1 MNIDELDKRLDK
13 EFPSVYKT
21 VLIDGDWGIGKTYLI
36 KNKFIKEKKYKTI
49 YASVF
54 GLNSTSEL
62 NLYILSEMNK
72 VLGFLKKGYDI
83 LSGKDFG
90 ILSVSFQLPEVKN
103 KSSFFLKHKSKK
115 ENIVIIID
123 DIERKSQNIDMNELM
138 GFFETISNIENVEL
152 ILIANTEKLSEED
165 KKCFNNYKE
174 KIVEKIY
181 NVDSY
186 SNNAEKVIINNN
198 LTNDLKIS
206 KIVENYFKKCNV
218 NNLRTLKKCID
229 FIKQNNNYISFNKL
243 TEEQKVEIIEL
254 EICVVI
260 EKISKNY
267 LKEEPKEEFIVQLYD
282 NKMVH
287 YINNKYFKNANPYYK
302 NRIVDLLIKI
312 YDDIDI
318 EKNSNAID
326 CIYEEINNPQIENI
340 EKIDPFYLSEEQ
352 LKQRVKLFNDN
363 YMNKVAENLD
373 IYEWFKKLSYLYS
386 YAEKV
391 GLQNKI
397 KNEDI
402 SNTIDLYLKNI
413 DTSQNIESRHIN
425 LWASE
430 IKTEEMKKF
439 YSIIQNKI
447 LYYYYEKLFKELKD
461 DFNNKNYNEDK
472 YNKFINILNENNDI
486 ILNLRQD
493 LYEEDYFIP
502 NLNEELDE
510 KIWGYTHNIWST
522 MRFINDKSD
531 FIKVIR
537 KRLNNAS
544 ALGKYRLESLNE
556 QYGINI

>member
-1 MNIDELDKRLDK
+1 MQD
-13 EFPSVYKT
+13 
-21 VLIDGDWGIGKTYLI
+21 
-36 KNKFIKEKKYKTI
+36 
-49 YASVF
+49 
-54 GLNSTSEL
+54 
-62 NLYILSEMNK
+62 
-72 VLGFLKKGYDI
+72 
-83 LSGKDFG
+83 
-90 ILSVSFQLPEVKN
+90 
-103 KSSFFLKHKSKK
+103 
-115 ENIVIIID
+115 
-123 DIERKSQNIDMNELM
+123 
-138 GFFETISNIENVEL
+138 
-152 ILIANTEKLSEED
+152 
-165 KKCFNNYKE
+165 
-174 KIVEKIY
+174 
-181 NVDSY
+181 
-186 SNNAEKVIINNN
+186 
-198 LTNDLKIS
+198 TN
-206 KIVENYFKKCNV
+206 F
-218 NNLRTLKKCID
+218 
-229 FIKQNNNYISFNKL
+229 
-243 TEEQKVEIIEL
+243 
-254 EICVVI
+254 
-260 EKISKNY
+260 
-267 LKEEPKEEFIVQLYD
+267 
-282 NKMVH
+282 
-287 YINNKYFKNANPYYK
+287 
-302 NRIVDLLIKI
+302 
-312 YDDIDI
+312 I

-386 YAEKV
+386 YAE
-391 GLQNKI
+391 
-397 KNEDI
+397 
-402 SNTIDLYLKNI
+402 YLKNI